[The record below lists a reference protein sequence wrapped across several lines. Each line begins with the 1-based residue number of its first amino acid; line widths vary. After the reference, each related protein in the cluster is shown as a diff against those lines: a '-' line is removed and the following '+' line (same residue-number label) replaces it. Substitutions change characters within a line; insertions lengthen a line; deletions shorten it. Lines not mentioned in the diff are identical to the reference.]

1 MKYVYRLLELI
12 EHPPL
17 DNLSP
22 DAQAVL
28 GSFIY
33 LVGGGLFFLVA
44 GLIVSVGP
52 FWLLDI
58 AGLL

>member
-1 MKYVYRLLELI
+1 MKYIYRLLDWI

-17 DNLSP
+17 DDLDH

-28 GSFIY
+28 GSIIY

-52 FWLLDI
+52 FWLLDL

>member
-1 MKYVYRLLELI
+1 MKLIYRLLDWI

-17 DNLSP
+17 DGLDP
-22 DAQAVL
+22 EAQAWL

-44 GLIVSVGP
+44 GLIVSVVP
-52 FWLLDI
+52 FWLLDL